1 MFVLEIKPLPE
12 SPRRTAWGVTAHG
25 VSTAHDYCD
34 WLVLYRHS
42 SCAGNSWRENAE
54 AVGKCA

>member
-54 AVGKCA
+54 AVGK